1 MPDDF
6 TPAVARRCLPVAH
19 WPESDRAAW
28 AAAHRRGDL
37 LDDDGPAASWAAA
50 TSDLIARGY
59 GTFLSFLAETE
70 GLHVAAR
77 PEERVTRARIEAY
90 VAYLRERNHSSTV
103 AARIL
108 QLGRA
113 VAVMAPQVDWTWLRR
128 IAARL
133 RHMARPARDDRARL
147 PPAATIRDLSV
158 ELMQRAEA
166 NNGLSVRQRALLF
179 RDGLLIC
186 VLSAC
191 ALRARNIV
199 AMSIGTTFQR
209 RGDEWWVAF
218 NRGETKNGRPFEM
231 PLPGAFT
238 HYIERY
244 ITQHRPQL
252 TRRSPTPVAGDTLW
266 ISDGGRPLT
275 TKGVAFCV
283 SALTK
288 RELGRALNPHLL
300 RKIVQTE
307 LAIRDPA
314 HVGIAQ
320 ALLGHA
326 DYRTTQ
332 SAYNL
337 ARSLDA
343 ASRHHAVVQSIR
355 AGSESAA
362 APVAVK
368 RTDMEKQSTERARG
382 AIRMSPRCFRRDT
395 P

>member
-1 MPDDF
+1 MPDGI
-6 TPAVARRCLPVAH
+6 VEGVVRRCLPIAK
-19 WPESDRAAW
+19 WPEPDRNAW
-28 AAAHRRGDL
+28 AAAHRRGGL
-37 LDDDGPAASWAAA
+37 LDQDGQAAAWAVA

-59 GTFLSFLAETE
+59 GSFLSFLVQTE
-70 GLHVAAR
+70 ALNGMVAPDAR
-77 PEERVTRARIEAY
+77 ITRPRIEAY

-108 QLGRA
+108 QLIRA
-113 VAVMAPQVDWTWLRR
+113 VAVMAPEVDWTWLRR

-133 RHMARPARDDRARL
+133 RRMARPARDDRARL
-147 PPAATIRDLSV
+147 PPAATIHDLSV

-166 NNGLSVRQRALLF
+166 SNRLSVRQRALLF

-218 NRGETKNGRPFEM
+218 NRGETKNGRPFEI

-275 TKGVAFCV
+275 AKGLAFCV
-283 SALTK
+283 SAITK
-288 RELGRALNPHLL
+288 RELGRALNPHLF
-300 RKIVQTE
+300 RKIIQTE

-343 ASRHHAVVQSIR
+343 ASRHHTVVQSIR
-355 AGSESAA
+355 AGSGSAA
-362 APVAVK
+362 APVAVR
-368 RTDMEKQSTERARG
+368 RTDTEKQSTERARG
-382 AIRMSPRCFRRDT
+382 AIRISPRSFRRDT

>member
-1 MPDDF
+1 MTEIGDGII
-6 TPAVARRCLPVAH
+6 RRCLPVAE
-19 WPESDRAAW
+19 WPAPDRAAW
-28 AAAHRRGDL
+28 AAAHRRGGL
-37 LDDDGPAASWAAA
+37 LDQDGHAAAWAFA

-59 GTFLSFLAETE
+59 GSFLSFLSETE
-70 GLHVAAR
+70 GLNGMVAPDAR
-77 PEERVTRARIEAY
+77 ITCSRIEAY
-90 VAYLRERNHSSTV
+90 VAYMRERYHSSTV

-108 QLGRA
+108 QLARA
-113 VAVMAPQVDWTWLRR
+113 VAVMSPEADWTWLRR
-128 IAARL
+128 IGARL
-133 RHMARPARDDRARL
+133 RRMARPARDDRARL
-147 PPAATIRDLSV
+147 MPAATIHDLGV
-158 ELMQRAEA
+158 QLMQRAEA
-166 NNGLSVRQRALLF
+166 NNRLSVRQRALLF

-186 VLSAC
+186 ILCAC
-191 ALRARNIV
+191 SPRARNIA

-218 NRGETKNGRPFEM
+218 GGGETKNGRPFEM

-244 ITQHRPQL
+244 IAQHRPQL

-275 TKGVAFCV
+275 AKGLAFCV
-283 SALTK
+283 SAITK
-288 RELGRALNPHLL
+288 RELGRALNPHLF
-300 RKIVQTE
+300 RKIIQTE

-343 ASRHHAVVQSIR
+343 ASLHHAVVQSIR
-355 AGSESAA
+355 AGRGSTA
-362 APVAVK
+362 APVTVK
-368 RTDMEKQSTERARG
+368 RADMEKQSTERARG